1 MTMDKI
7 TQVRVSFKISIIKLI
22 SLIKMKQVRLNQKRQ
37 TFRKI
42 PARKNKEKLTLGQ
55 IRKRISQ
62 KPNKIT
68 KIRRNNKTMEIMLKA
83 KIKKKILT
91 KIIKKVQNKF

>member
-7 TQVRVSFKISIIKLI
+7 IQIRVSSKIFIIKLI
-22 SLIKMKQVRLNQKRQ
+22 NLIKMKQVKLNQKRQ

-42 PARKNKEKLTLGQ
+42 LSIKTKEKLTLEQ
-55 IRKRISQ
+55 IRKKISQ
-62 KPNKIT
+62 KPNEII

-83 KIKKKILT
+83 KIKKKIPT
-91 KIIKKVQNKF
+91 KIIKKVQNNF

>member
-7 TQVRVSFKISIIKLI
+7 TQVRVSFKIFIIKLI

-42 PARKNKEKLTLGQ
+42 LARKNKEKLTLGQ